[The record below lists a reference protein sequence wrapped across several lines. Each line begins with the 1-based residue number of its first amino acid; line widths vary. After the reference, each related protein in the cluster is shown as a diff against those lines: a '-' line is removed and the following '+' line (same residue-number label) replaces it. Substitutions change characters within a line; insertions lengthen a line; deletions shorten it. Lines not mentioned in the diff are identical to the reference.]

1 MDDPADMVT
10 PDDFCAREPIR
21 FPGSIQPHGALLAVD
36 PAAGFRA
43 VAVSANAAALLGGF
57 LDPRG
62 MIGQEIGD
70 ILGRGFFDLLKWRF
84 EEGRIRAASPW
95 QSTVVRAGR
104 TPKLDVAVHLQ
115 AGLIIIECERASVQN
130 EIEAFGAARQLLE
143 AITDLQEQRQDL
155 EMIARITARGMRTL
169 LGYERA
175 LIYRFD
181 AGWNGEAIA
190 EDKSS
195 EWKQSLAGL
204 HFPASDIPAQA
215 RELYRESMLRWVP
228 DVDAVPVPLLQ
239 GAAARP
245 VDLSFAQLRALSPV
259 HMQYH
264 RNMGVNGSMS
274 LSILHEDRLW
284 GLVVCHHRWPHNPS
298 VGQRAAAAALTNCFA
313 AQAGTAERAGT
324 ERARQVEM
332 SRFAAVLANT
342 AEADSITQALTA
354 GDLTI
359 ETLFRSTG
367 AAVLDKDVLT
377 LLGRTPP
384 EEDVRLLA
392 GWIRTRRESGSSY
405 HTESLAA
412 FYPAGARY
420 SDIAS
425 GVLAVFLSSDRS
437 DMLIWFRPEEPQLV
451 AWGGNPA
458 KQAGP
463 DRAIMPRLSFERW
476 VEARRGISRPW
487 LGWELDLAGSLRHGI
502 TNVMVRSLRRIT
514 DLNDKL
520 RQSQKM
526 EAVGQLTG
534 GIAHDFNNLLTGIIG
549 SLDMVR
555 LRIRQARSGELDR
568 YLDAATDS
576 AERAAALI
584 DRLLSFARRQ
594 TLDPRRVDV
603 IEHIH
608 ALEDLIRRTLGPG
621 NELET
626 ILPADVWQ
634 TLCDGNQLDNALLN
648 LAINARDAMPD
659 GGHMTIEAANIH
671 LDEARGRDYEVAAGF
686 YVVLSVTDS
695 GVGMEP
701 DVMAR
706 VFEPFF
712 TTKPLGEGTGLG
724 LSMVYGFAKQSSG
737 YIGIYSEPG
746 QGTTVRIYLPRY
758 LGAGLAE
765 AALLKGPA
773 LRPADAGLH
782 AGSTVLVVDDESV
795 IRLLVREV
803 LQDLGFT
810 VIEAEDGP
818 TGLSLLQSAQRV
830 DLLVTD
836 VGLPGLNGKQLADA
850 ARMLRPGLKVLFI
863 TGYAANAAI
872 GKGMLAPGME
882 ILTKPF
888 SLDVLAA
895 KISAMV

>member
-1 MDDPADMVT
+1 
-10 PDDFCAREPIR
+10 
-21 FPGSIQPHGALLAVD
+21 
-36 PAAGFRA
+36 
-43 VAVSANAAALLGGF
+43 VASANAAALLGGF
-57 LDPRG
+57 SDPHG
-62 MIGQEIGD
+62 MLGLEIGE
-70 ILGRGFFDLLKWRF
+70 ILGRGFFDMLKLRF
-84 EEGRIRAASPW
+84 EEGRIRTSAW
-95 QSTVVRAGR
+95 NSTVIRAGPL
-104 TPKLDVAVHLQ
+104 PKLDVAVHAQ
-115 AGLIIIECERASVQN
+115 AGLIIIECEPACAQN
-130 EIEAFGAARQLLE
+130 EIEALSAAQQMLE
-143 AITDLQEQRQDL
+143 AIIDMQERGRDLDL
-155 EMIARITARGMRTL
+155 LAGITASGVRRL
-169 LGYERA
+169 LGYERV

-181 AGWNGEAIA
+181 AGWNGKAIA

-195 EWKQSLAGL
+195 GWKQSLDGL

-215 RELYRESMLRWVP
+215 RELYRVSLLRWAP
-228 DVDAVPVPLLQ
+228 DVDATPVELIQKMP
-239 GAAARP
+239 GRHASAAP
-245 VDLSFAQLRALSPV
+245 VDLSFAQLRTPSPV
-259 HMQYH
+259 HRQYH

-274 LSILHEDRLW
+274 LSILHDDRLW

-298 VGQRAAAAALTNCFA
+298 VGQRAAAAALANCFA
-313 AQAGTAERAGT
+313 EMSASAERAGT
-324 ERARQVEM
+324 ERARQQEM

-342 AEADSITQALTA
+342 AEADNITAALTA
-354 GDLTI
+354 GDFTI
-359 ETLFRSTG
+359 ETLFQATG
-367 AAVLDKDVLT
+367 AAVIDQNNLT
-377 LLGRTPP
+377 LLGRTPA
-384 EEDVRLLA
+384 EADVRLLTE
-392 GWIRTRRESGSSY
+392 WIRTQRESGSSY

-412 FYPAGARY
+412 SYPGWARY
-420 SDIAS
+420 NDIAS
-425 GVLAVFLSSDRS
+425 GVLAVFLSSDRQ
-437 DMLIWFRPEEPQLV
+437 DMLLWFRPEEPQLV

-458 KQAGP
+458 KLAGP
-463 DRAIMPRLSFERW
+463 DMAVTPRLSFERW
-476 VEARRGISRPW
+476 MESRRGISRPW
-487 LGWELDLAGSLRHGI
+487 LDWELELAGSLRHGI

-555 LRIRQARSGELDR
+555 LRIKQDRAGELDR
-568 YLDAATDS
+568 YLDAATGS

-603 IEHIH
+603 IALVY
-608 ALEDLIRRTLGPG
+608 ALEDLLRRTLGPA
-621 NELET
+621 NRLET
-626 ILPADVWQ
+626 ILPADVWH

-671 LDEARGRDYEVAAGF
+671 LDEAGGQHYDVAAGY

-701 DVMAR
+701 DVMAQ

-712 TTKPLGEGTGLG
+712 TTKPLGQGTGLG

-737 YIGIYSEPG
+737 YIGICSEPG
-746 QGTTVRIYLPRY
+746 HGTTVRIYLPRY
-758 LGAGLAE
+758 LGAEVDVVAPLHG
-765 AALLKGPA
+765 AAP
-773 LRPADAGLH
+773 PADPGH
-782 AGSTVLVVDDESV
+782 NAGSTVLVVDDESV
-795 IRLLVREV
+795 VRLLVREV

-818 TGLSLLQSAQRV
+818 SGLSLLQSAQRV

-836 VGLPGLNGKQLADA
+836 VGLPGLNGRQLADA
-850 ARMLRPGLKVLFI
+850 ARAVRPGLKVLFI

-872 GKGMLAPGME
+872 GKGVLAPGMDV
-882 ILTKPF
+882 LTKPF
-888 SLDVLAA
+888 SLDALAT
-895 KISAMV
+895 KIIAMV